1 MQWVKL
7 VIIPRK
13 ISEELEKCWRT
24 RAVNH
29 RFCGFSTRLAR
40 ACVGP
45 VKITSETGI
54 LTGGKWLEAVILCRN
69 SCWPCGREELVQ
81 LYN

>member
-29 RFCGFSTRLAR
+29 HFDGSSTRLAR

-45 VKITSETGI
+45 VKITAETGI
-54 LTGGKWLEAVILCRN
+54 LICGKWLEAVISIRQFLLAMWAWGARAAI
-69 SCWPCGREELVQ
+69 
-81 LYN
+81 